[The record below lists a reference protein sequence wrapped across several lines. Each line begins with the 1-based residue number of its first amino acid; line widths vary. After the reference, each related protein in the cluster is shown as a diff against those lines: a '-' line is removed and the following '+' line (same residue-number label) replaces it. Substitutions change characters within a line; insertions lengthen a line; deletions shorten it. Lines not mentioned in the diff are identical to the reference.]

1 MFYIYI
7 YKMAIYECE
16 KCKKIFVQLSDF
28 QKHMTSSNGCE
39 LYKKKKYECENCE
52 KKFSTE
58 KTKKYHQESSCIVD
72 KKKKETIKEILV
84 RQQEEIDRLKEE
96 NIKNKRK
103 PGRPKKIITTNI
115 NSNNNNNN
123 NNNTNIGTINN
134 QNITIIDYGSEDI
147 SMLTLE
153 EKKAILNAKYDAI
166 RKCAEIMHCNPN
178 HPEMRNILISNLRAN
193 IGQQYKKGKFRIKS
207 KDELLEDVIR
217 DKANNVQD
225 ILEEGLVSISKIAY
239 EKICNLLELINED
252 DKKQMSEL
260 KIELEHLLYEENRDI
275 NKNLKNI

>member
-1 MFYIYI
+1 MVE
-7 YKMAIYECE
+7 YECE
-16 KCKKIFVQLSDF
+16 KCRKKFNILSSF
-28 QKHMTSSNGCE
+28 QDHILSNKGCE
-39 LYKKKKYECENCE
+39 KQLKKQYSCENCE
-52 KKFSTE
+52 KNFTTDKA
-58 KTKKYHQESSCIVD
+58 KKYHMIVSCKNKIDINKLQEEEI
-72 KKKKETIKEILV
+72 KKMKERIEIL
-84 RQQEEIDRLKEE
+84 EKT
-96 NIKNKRK
+96 KRK
-103 PGRPKKIITTNI
+103 PGRPKKIQNNI
-115 NSNNNNNN
+115 MNNSNNTNIGKQE
-123 NNNTNIGTINN
+123 NTNIGTINN
-134 QNITIIDYGSEDI
+134 QNITIIDYGNEDI

-178 HPEMRNILISNLRAN
+178 HPEMRNVLISNLRAN

-275 NKNLKNI
+275 NKSLKNI